1 MELKKTF
8 SWDCKK
14 CKKSC
19 KTNKGLAGHKCSA
32 CVDCGQHFP
41 SKYQLKKHKCKLF
54 SSEHKCSNC
63 HKIYKSE
70 VNLKKHKCSFC
81 TKMQYYLQFISKVL
95 KSHM

>member
-1 MELKKTF
+1 MELKKSV

-14 CKKSC
+14 CGKSY
-19 KTNKGLAGHKCSA
+19 KTNKGLIGHTCSV

-70 VNLKKHKCSFC
+70 VNLKKTQVFFLH
-81 TKMQYYLQFISKVL
+81 KMQYYI
-95 KSHM
+95 